1 MRRSVALFF
10 VSLMAL
16 LLPRLGLNEFL
27 KPAVA
32 QEKPPKPQST
42 IDQTQLRSFAKAY
55 VKLEKIRQNYEPR
68 LAEAQNDQE
77 SQAVREEAR
86 SQIDDALTQEG
97 LTADSYREIIK
108 TVNSNNELRV
118 AALQLIEE
126 EKKKS

>member
-1 MRRSVALFF
+1 MRRSVALIF

-16 LLPRLGLNEFL
+16 LLPRLSLDEFL

-32 QEKPPKPQST
+32 QEKPSKPPSA
-42 IDQTQLRSFAKAY
+42 IDKTQLRSFAKAY

-77 SQAVREEAR
+77 SQTVREEAR
-86 SQIDDALTQEG
+86 SQIDDVLTQEG

-108 TVNSNNELRV
+108 TVNSNDELRV

-126 EKKKS
+126 ERKKS

>member
-32 QEKPPKPQST
+32 QEKSSKPPSA
-42 IDQTQLRSFAKAY
+42 IDKTQLRSFAKVY

-68 LAEAQNDQE
+68 LAQAQNDQE
-77 SQAVREEAR
+77 SQAVRQEAK
-86 SQIDDALTQEG
+86 SHIDDALTQEG
-97 LTADSYREIIK
+97 MTADSYREIIK
-108 TVNSNNELRV
+108 TVNSNDELRV
-118 AALQLIEE
+118 AALELIEE
-126 EKKKS
+126 ERKKS